1 MAHTDL
7 QQPASPMSALA
18 WGALVLGGIFAII
31 IGLVAVLWPDVT
43 LQVLV
48 VLLGV
53 YAFVS
58 GIFTV
63 LVGGVWRPV
72 WGVRWL
78 MLLRGVLGIGIGVL
92 IFLRPETA
100 ELVLLYIIA
109 VWAIVAG
116 ILEIAAALRLR
127 RVISDEWT
135 SIVGGV
141 ASVIFGVLLALWPK
155 EGLMALVWIFGI
167 FALVFGIMQ
176 LVLAY
181 RVRRMDIA

>member
-1 MAHTDL
+1 
-7 QQPASPMSALA
+7 
-18 WGALVLGGIFAII
+18 
-31 IGLVAVLWPDVT
+31 
-43 LQVLV
+43 
-48 VLLGV
+48 
-53 YAFVS
+53 
-58 GIFTV
+58 
-63 LVGGVWRPV
+63 
-72 WGVRWL
+72 

-100 ELVLLYIIA
+100 ELELLYIIA
-109 VWAIVAG
+109 AWAIVAG